1 MCKSVEGILPTLG
14 NFSPNLVAKEKKRF
28 YWKVTMFKYIRRN
41 YGSKLKYDE
50 MGAKKRVRVS

>member
-1 MCKSVEGILPTLG
+1 MEGILPTLG

-28 YWKVTMFKYIRRN
+28 YWKATMFKHRIRN
-41 YGSKLKYDE
+41 YGSKIKYDE

>member
-1 MCKSVEGILPTLG
+1 MEGILPTLG